1 MPGSEIGRIIRFG
14 KFEIDLHSAELRRNG
29 FKVKLQEQPFQVLVM
44 LLERPGELVTREEL
58 RRRLW
63 SADTFVDFDHSLNAA
78 IKRLRDAL
86 GESSESP
93 VFIETMARRGYRF
106 IAPIDTG
113 ATREVAKDVF
123 SPTPA
128 AKVFANTR
136 AGIRWRSLA
145 ALVMVV
151 ASLVGAL
158 LFARYKTSSG
168 APAEHIKSL
177 AVLPLSNL
185 SHDPEQDYFADG
197 MTEALI
203 ANLAQIRALH
213 VISRTSVMHY

>member
-1 MPGSEIGRIIRFG
+1 
-14 KFEIDLHSAELRRNG
+14 
-29 FKVKLQEQPFQVLVM
+29 
-44 LLERPGELVTREEL
+44 
-58 RRRLW
+58 
-63 SADTFVDFDHSLNAA
+63 
-78 IKRLRDAL
+78 
-86 GESSESP
+86 
-93 VFIETMARRGYRF
+93 ARRGYRF

-177 AVLPLSNL
+177 ARLPLSNL

-213 VISRTSVMHY
+213 VISRTSVMHYKSSDKTLPQIARDLKVDAVIEGTVQRSGNRIRVTAQLIN